1 MSNRTAVNGSP
12 LGGAASLRVD
22 IVHLFARRVTFAP
35 GGRSVDRA
43 DPFLKSLAGRR
54 ILLVEDEFLVADEIM
69 LALSELGIT
78 TIGPASTV
86 ERAIGLLKSPETVDA
101 ALLDVNLRGEVVFPL
116 VDILRARRIPYV
128 FLTGYDPDTIPEQY
142 RDVAVCLKPV
152 DIWRAMEE
160 LFG

>member
-1 MSNRTAVNGSP
+1 MLLTLEVTDET
-12 LGGAASLRVD
+12 SLRVD

-35 GGRSVDRA
+35 GGRPVDRA

-78 TIGPASTV
+78 TRPASTV
-86 ERAIGLLKSPETVDA
+86 ERAIGLLKSPQTVDA

>member
-1 MSNRTAVNGSP
+1 MSNRTAVSGSP

-35 GGRSVDRA
+35 GGRPVDRA

-86 ERAIGLLKSPETVDA
+86 ERAIGLLKSPATVDA
-101 ALLDVNLRGEVVFPL
+101 ALLDVNPE
-116 VDILRARRIPYV
+116 ARSYSRWW
-128 FLTGYDPDTIPEQY
+128 TS
-142 RDVAVCLKPV
+142 
-152 DIWRAMEE
+152 
-160 LFG
+160 